1 VSYRHADPDCAR
13 ELELEQRHLLEE
25 EEHRRA
31 EDRAIV
37 RAMTSP
43 LVALGSQIPRGA
55 TRTAAVVAL
64 VAIMTPAL
72 CAASALVFE
81 DRRVT
86 GALSLVA
93 FGSGSVLGLACS
105 VLSVRAL
112 LTETSARFAGMVALF
127 VGLVAPI
134 WAISARCTPRSPCS
148 SSRSVLD
155 RESDLLALRER
166 HREHAACDWQRPRA
180 GDVEHGP

>member
-13 ELELEQRHLLEE
+13 ELELERRHLLEE

-55 TRTAAVVAL
+55 T
-64 VAIMTPAL
+64 
-72 CAASALVFE
+72 
-81 DRRVT
+81 
-86 GALSLVA
+86 
-93 FGSGSVLGLACS
+93 GSVLGFACL
-105 VLSVRAL
+105 VLSIRAL

-134 WAISARCTPRSPCS
+134 WAIVCA
-148 SSRSVLD
+148 VYAAF
-155 RESDLLALRER
+155 ALFI
-166 HREHAACDWQRPRA
+166 
-180 GDVEHGP
+180 